1 MFNFGRTTFAMLIPV
16 QSDEMLE
23 AMGQALIKLGAK
35 QVSYASETLVDK
47 EGKPVYDCLAAIVEN
62 MPKISAAA
70 FLTKH
75 QHDVHGLR
83 GRIKGFKP
91 GRTFLEEVS
100 QEHQELSIIPVRK
113 SVMSIPAVLTILGT
127 REALVIPGMLL
138 TSRK

>member
-47 EGKPVYDCLAAIVEN
+47 EGTPVYDCLAAIVEN

-70 FLTKH
+70 FLAKH
-75 QHDVHGLR
+75 HKQLSKFDTYQHNGKNL
-83 GRIKGFKP
+83 KLF
-91 GRTFLEEVS
+91 F
-100 QEHQELSIIPVRK
+100 
-113 SVMSIPAVLTILGT
+113 
-127 REALVIPGMLL
+127 
-138 TSRK
+138 